1 MFEQFLQRKGL
12 SVERLHALILLSE
25 HGSLIKAAKGDFGL
39 QSRYSHYL
47 RELSGFIGTPL
58 TRKEGRSIRLTP
70 AGEELA
76 GLVRTQFRTLLEFQG
91 RAVGSVQQV
100 VVGAGDSLLQ
110 WLLIPVLGSMRQPG
124 KKQSVKVESLRTV
137 DLVRRLQEQRLDF
150 GLIRCNAVPVGLS
163 SVQVCVVKYV
173 VVVPRRLAPRRL
185 DLQTA
190 LLSCPHATVGGDGEL
205 VQKLRSLAKD
215 SGGIFQPELVC
226 DSIGQCI
233 AAVRTGG
240 FAAVLPAQA
249 WENAPDLECEVLD
262 EEDLAELDR
271 PVALA
276 WSPRNLE
283 ALGAA
288 MDSIRESL
296 ILALV
301 EEAKHRGMVARLN

>member
-12 SVERLHALILLSE
+12 SVERLHALVLLSE
-25 HGSLIKAAKGDFGL
+25 HGSLIKAAKGDFGM

-58 TRKEGRSIRLTP
+58 TRKEGRAIRLTR

-76 GLVRTQFRTLLEFQG
+76 SLVRTQFRTLQEFQG
-91 RAVGSVQQV
+91 RAAGSVQQIV
-100 VVGAGDSLLQ
+100 IGAGDGLLQ
-110 WLLIPVLGSMRQPG
+110 WLLIPALGSMRQPD

-137 DLVRRLQEQRLDF
+137 DMVRRLQEQRLDF
-150 GLIRCNAVPVGLS
+150 GLVRRNAVPVGLS
-163 SVQVCVVKYV
+163 SVEVCVVKHV

-185 DLQTA
+185 TLKTA
-190 LLSCPHATVGGDGEL
+190 LLNCPHASVGGDGEL

-226 DSIGQCI
+226 DSIGQCL

-240 FAAVLPAQA
+240 YAAVLPAQA
-249 WENAPDLECEVLD
+249 WENAADFECEVVD
-262 EEDLAELDR
+262 EEDLADLDR
-271 PVALA
+271 PIALA

-283 ALGAA
+283 ALGVAI
-288 MDSIRESL
+288 DSIRESL
-296 ILALV
+296 IIALV
-301 EEAKHRGMVARLN
+301 EEAKHRGMVARLG